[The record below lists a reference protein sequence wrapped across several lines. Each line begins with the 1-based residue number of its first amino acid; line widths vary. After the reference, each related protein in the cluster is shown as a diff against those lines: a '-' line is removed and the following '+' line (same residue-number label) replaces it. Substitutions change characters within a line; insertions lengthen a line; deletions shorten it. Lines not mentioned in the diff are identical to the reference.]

1 MIIRP
6 EAEADL
12 GNARDWYER
21 QREGL
26 GAAFLLCVEEVLER
40 IGRTPEM
47 YTAVY
52 HDVRRALTRRFPYA
66 VYYRI
71 AGNEVVVLGILHTH
85 RDAHE
90 WQSRA

>member
-12 GNARDWYER
+12 VHARNWYER
-21 QREGL
+21 QRAGL

-40 IGRTPEM
+40 IDRTPEI

-52 HDVRRALTRRFPYA
+52 QNVRRAFTRRFPYA

-71 AGNEVVVLGILHTH
+71 EVNEVVVLGIFHTH
-85 RDAHE
+85 RDPRE
-90 WQSRA
+90 WQARA